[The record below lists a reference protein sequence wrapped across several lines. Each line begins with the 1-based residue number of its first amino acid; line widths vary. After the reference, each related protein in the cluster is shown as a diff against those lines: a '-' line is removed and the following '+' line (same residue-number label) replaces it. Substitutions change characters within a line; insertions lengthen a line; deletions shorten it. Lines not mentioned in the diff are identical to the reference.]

1 MENKRLTKQ
10 QKLKRDIMTLKYQN
24 EGNSMA
30 TGIDELI
37 SHLNDDSKNFD
48 SNWTHT
54 MVKPKVSAT
63 SV

>member
-1 MENKRLTKQ
+1 
-10 QKLKRDIMTLKYQN
+10 MTLKYQN